1 MRPLGIEWKVS
12 QMTDMAA
19 PPPLQD
25 HRFGELIKGDRYAY
39 ARGLTINPMHLPTA
53 LDAMEKDGWSLM
65 AIFGET
71 KSEKVGFVFRR
82 ISE

>member
-1 MRPLGIEWKVS
+1 MRKAPGLAETRQSGSRSLRQILRPLGIEWKVS

-25 HRFGELIKGDRYAY
+25 
-39 ARGLTINPMHLPTA
+39 HLPTA